1 MSLPTIRQYL
11 ELIYTVAGILGVL
24 GFWKFLWP
32 TIARW
37 WQRFTQP
44 IRDLTAACQAMPQV
58 QMQLGVIARE
68 VLPNGGSSL
77 RDVVTRTEVKVD
89 RVEQRQLILEA
100 TTRARANND
109 PNLAMFECDTEGKNI
124 EVSDTYCRWLNL
136 SRDELLGWGFM
147 SYVHPDDREK
157 VREEWEACIADRRV
171 YSMRHRLLTSGG
183 EVLSVDVSCRPIP
196 ETGPVQRWIGVIRQV
211 PV

>member
-11 ELIYTVAGILGVL
+11 EIISVVVGILGVL

-32 TIARW
+32 AIARW
-37 WQRFTQP
+37 WRSFTQP

-89 RVEQRQLILEA
+89 RVEQRQLLHEA
-100 TTRARANND
+100 TTRARTDSD
-109 PNLAMFECDTEGKNI
+109 PRVAMFECGPDGQNI

-136 SRDELLGWGFM
+136 SRDELLGWGFL
-147 SYVHPDDREK
+147 SYIHPADRDE
-157 VREEWEACIADRRV
+157 VRDEWHACIEERRV
-171 YSMRHRLLTSGG
+171 YSKRHRLITSAGTTLT
-183 EVLSVDVSCRPIP
+183 VDTTARPIP

-211 PV
+211 PA